1 MLLFTQQLQTLFLS
15 KTSKY
20 SITASNTGSTSYLEF
35 KLGAAEVGPLLLPEV
50 VRFDDERDVDA
61 GRERLLQDLQ
71 QRLDAVP
78 LGATHV
84 NNDREAMFTH
94 LLAGM
99 DRGWRSAGVG
109 GIKEKRWRV
118 GMGWVGGRGPR
129 EIGESLI
136 RREREMTVVGKD
148 ERGMME
154 RKGQMEEG
162 RIEKKR
168 KENQNKQ

>member
-1 MLLFTQQLQTLFLS
+1 MLLFTQQLPKLFLS

-35 KLGAAEVGPLLLPEV
+35 KLGAAEVGPLFLPEV

-109 GIKEKRWRV
+109 GIKEKRW
-118 GMGWVGGRGPR
+118 GGGHGVGG
-129 EIGESLI
+129 
-136 RREREMTVVGKD
+136 GK
-148 ERGMME
+148 GA
-154 RKGQMEEG
+154 
-162 RIEKKR
+162 KR
-168 KENQNKQ
+168 DW